1 MSKDSESGESQFGF
15 KNKEKAEE
23 TIKILAEHDIQ
34 YQKLTVRGLLG
45 RAKRVLKS
53 KYDAYKSTI
62 SHNEANYVWKQFY
75 FFICDSVTKAEEKIN
90 NIQAAIEVFESWIEE
105 NAGSTSSKSTKSA
118 DDDKIETVPGLG
130 FKDKEA
136 ALKTLK

>member
-1 MSKDSESGESQFGF
+1 MSKDSGSGESQFGF

-53 KYDAYKSTI
+53 KQKATI
-62 SHNEANYVWKQFY
+62 SYNEADYV
-75 FFICDSVTKAEEKIN
+75 
-90 NIQAAIEVFESWIEE
+90 
-105 NAGSTSSKSTKSA
+105 
-118 DDDKIETVPGLG
+118 
-130 FKDKEA
+130 
-136 ALKTLK
+136 